1 MPEEGV
7 DVSEIFEFPEIDAA
21 QVKEVLYVID
31 IITVI
36 YFSTE
41 YVVRFCCSPN
51 KAKFFI
57 KPMNL
62 VDFLAILP
70 YIISFFLESLQDL
83 HILSKAGKVRSNIYL
98 DIDGKC
104 IW

>member
-1 MPEEGV
+1 MSSLANSPAHGIGIDLSNV
-7 DVSEIFEFPEIDAA
+7 FEFPEFDAST
-21 QVKEVLYVID
+21 VKEVLYVID
-31 IITVI
+31 IVTVI
-36 YFSTE
+36 YFSIE

-70 YIISFFLESLQDL
+70 YIISAILENLQDL
-83 HILSKAGKVRSNIYL
+83 HILSKAGKVSI
-98 DIDGKC
+98 I
-104 IW
+104 